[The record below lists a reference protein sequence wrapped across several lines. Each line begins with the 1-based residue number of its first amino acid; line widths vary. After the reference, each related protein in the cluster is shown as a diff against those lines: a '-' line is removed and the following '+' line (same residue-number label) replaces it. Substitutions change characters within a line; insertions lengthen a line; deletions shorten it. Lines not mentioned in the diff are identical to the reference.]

1 MQSCAAVRLN
11 NSDLRQRVTEVGVAC
26 PRSLARVDDLAAG
39 IAGVIDA
46 AVLAD
51 SVPAG
56 VIAETDHFRVAGS
69 IGAGHLRQLAAML
82 PSIGP
87 CPVIGQVTDGIGG
100 QCLSII
106 AGEQILPRAVAI
118 AVGDGIQ
125 CRAQRAR
132 GVGILRLAEDVAAV
146 VVGVDP
152 RLARRLIVLAGQLV
166 EAVVDVAGGVGA
178 VGYRCNIAPCIV
190 GVGVGRA
197 ADCPLVDLRTGG
209 GRSGILVGDA
219 GADNGAAAVL
229 GGNAGHAAVDIVGVV
244 GTLAACCRLLQPV
257 VVVVGVVGSIAGIIQ
272 CLGLR
277 GQVVLVVIAPLHGVA
292 VVASCLLVAHQTI
305 LEIVGVLGLA
315 PGDVV
320 GQDAQ
325 IAVVVVGVLDSFGVV
340 LVADGGRAPVAV
352 IAVGDVVTIAVVGAC
367 QPMTGVVGIG
377 VADQRAAADLDAV
390 HKVKCAVGER
400 IVRAG
405 SAGDSGQQVAV
416 VGVVHRG
423 AALGHAGGAVTAVVA
438 VIGAGSSRFAGCL
451 RPIQNAGLRVIAI
464 GSGLTQCIRDR
475 GKLVPVRGVRRR
487 GSDLLRTA
495 ANGDLGVV
503 AVAVIGEVGYHA
515 LGTGGGQH
523 IVVAVVGVLLAG
535 TGRQR
540 HFGQIVAAVFVG
552 GGLFLQVGDAGYI
565 AVAVIDVAVA
575 ELLLKQLDPIKV
587 YLIYVVAVK

>member
-1 MQSCAAVRLN
+1 MIHCSAVRLN
-11 NSDLRQRVTEVGVAC
+11 NSDLRQRVTEVRIAC

-39 IAGVIDA
+39 IADVVDA

-56 VIAETDHFRVAGS
+56 VIAEANRFRVAGS
-69 IGAGHLRQLAAML
+69 IGAGHLLQLAAVL
-82 PSIGP
+82 PSIAP
-87 CPVIGQVTDGIGG
+87 CAVIGKIADLVRCQ
-100 QCLSII
+100 QLSII
-106 AGEQILPRAVAI
+106 AGQQILPRAVAI

-125 CRAQRAR
+125 CCAQRAG
-132 GVGILRLAEDVAAV
+132 GVDILRLAEDITTV

-166 EAVVDVAGGVGA
+166 EAVVDVAGGVGT

-197 ADCPLVDLRTGG
+197 AGRPLVNLRAGG
-209 GRSGILVGDA
+209 GRSGILVGNA
-219 GADNGAAAVL
+219 GADNSAAAAL
-229 GGNAGHAAVDIVGVV
+229 GRNAGHAAVDIVGIV
-244 GTLAACCRLLQPV
+244 GALAACCCLLQPV
-257 VVVVGVVGSIAGIIQ
+257 VVIVGVVGGIAGAVQ
-272 CLGLR
+272 RLGLR

-292 VVASCLLVAHQTI
+292 VVASCLFIAHQTI

-325 IAVVVVGVLDSFGVV
+325 IAVVVVGVLDSLGVV

-352 IAVGDVVTIAVVGAC
+352 VAVGDVVTVAVVGAC

-400 IVRAG
+400 IVCAG
-405 SAGDSGQQVAV
+405 SAGDGGQQIAV

-438 VIGAGSSRFAGCL
+438 VIGAGSSRFAGGL
-451 RPIQNAGLRVIAI
+451 RPIQNAGLRVVAISGDLPQRIRNGSQLIAI
-464 GSGLTQCIRDR
+464 RS
-475 GKLVPVRGVRRR
+475 VRRR
-487 GSDLLRTA
+487 GCNLLGPSADSYLRI
-495 ANGDLGVV
+495 V
-503 AVAVIGEVGYHA
+503 AVAVIGEVGHHT
-515 LGTGGGQH
+515 LGAGGGQH
-523 IVVAVVGVLLAG
+523 VVIVVVGVGLAG
-535 TGRQR
+535 AGRQR
-540 HFGQIVAAVFVG
+540 HFREIVAAVFVG